1 MLYFKNNFNL
11 IGDGYSVI
19 SEELSGKITQVPR
32 SLDYVGYNIVYDSI
46 KLEQVYFFG
55 HVFDIITVK
64 CVCAKGFEEEGK
76 CVTNNTEILCETYS
90 NIFKLC
96 LQWKD
101 NNQYLNKWVDEFG
114 QECYNYC
121 PPTLYGDL

>member
-1 MLYFKNNFNL
+1 MYFKNNFNL

-46 KLEQVYFFG
+46 KLEQVWFFG
-55 HVFDIITVK
+55 HVFDIITEK
-64 CVCAKGFEEEGK
+64 YVCAKGFEEEGK

-96 LQWKD
+96 LQ
-101 NNQYLNKWVDEFG
+101 
-114 QECYNYC
+114 
-121 PPTLYGDL
+121 